1 VATKL
6 NKNRIIAAAQK
17 YIQKG
22 NYDRAIREYA
32 KIIEQDPRDV
42 RIWLKIG
49 DLYAK
54 KKAISEAVDTYLKV
68 AEYYSEQGFYLKAVA
83 VYKQI
88 LKLDPSLVDINLKL
102 AELYKQ
108 LGLLKEAR
116 QQYELVCSYYHQAG
130 HTKYALEAVRQMV
143 DMDPDNVA
151 SRIKLGE
158 LYSKE
163 GMRPEAVGEF
173 GRAADYLR
181 ASNRLDDFIK
191 VAERLI
197 YHQPDNLPITKE
209 LASLYLRR
217 SDARRA
223 LQKLQL
229 AFKSDPRDEET
240 LGMLAQAFEQLGQV
254 GKAVSV
260 LRELAQIHTD
270 NSQRTKLRETLQ
282 RILSLAPGDA
292 QAQKALASAGYPST
306 ADASFDVPGPAEGG
320 YEQHDAPNAAE
331 QEIASL
337 HQPQSAQLSSGA
349 HGAYDAHERDGYDE
363 LTGDIARVL
372 TEVDVYIKYGLCD
385 KALEHLQSIFV
396 RAPQNVEIRL
406 KLRDLYVEVGRPE
419 DAAKQLVAVA
429 QQIAPEDRRAAALY
443 LNDALELAP
452 GNAAAVELLQSLEEG
467 IASLDDPY
475 PTNVDHVTDLE
486 EETYDSESLVEEI
499 PIDEADLI
507 EVDEVG
513 DFDPDARTNIRSS
526 HEVQVAAPMGTDTDP
541 EAVYADDTDSHF
553 PIDSG
558 SGVVEVHGERENTL
572 GGTSP
577 ASQLISLPV
586 GTEPEEKKARPLTI
600 EDEGTG
606 LDDDLEEI
614 DFFIQQNLLAE
625 ARSIL
630 DGLRHKHAGD
640 DQVAPRLEERLK
652 SLSDAEQ
659 KSFPLGGP
667 IAEDSTADLVAQ
679 LAAELEDEPLIPD
692 FAAEFSVEDVFDEF
706 KRGVDNQISDEDSE
720 THYDLGIAYREM
732 GLIDDAIA
740 EFNVAMK
747 AAEKEVLCHMMI
759 GLCYSEKGLLTEAI
773 SQFKTGLYVEGIST
787 RETISLY
794 FELGQAYE
802 TIEDFREALYYY
814 EKVSKKDTHF
824 RQVEERIKR
833 VARAVEEE
841 DEENANDAEDD
852 GDTDTGSDPR
862 ELTYP

>member
-1 VATKL
+1 MASKL

-22 NYDRAIREYA
+22 SYDRAIREYA
-32 KIIEQDPRDV
+32 KIIEEDPRDV

-49 DLYAK
+49 DLYARK
-54 KKAISEAVDTYLKV
+54 KSISEAVDTYLKV

-83 VYKQI
+83 VFKQI

-191 VAERLI
+191 VAERLV
-197 YHQPDNLPITKE
+197 YHQPDNLSITKE

-282 RILSLAPGDA
+282 RILALAPGDA

-306 ADASFDVPGPAEGG
+306 ADASFDLPAPSQPG
-320 YEQHDAPNAAE
+320 YEHHDAPDAAE
-331 QEIASL
+331 QEIATL
-337 HQPQSAQLSSGA
+337 HRPHQA
-349 HGAYDAHERDGYDE
+349 DGYDG
-363 LTGDIARVL
+363 LTEEIARVL

-385 KALEHLQSIFV
+385 KALEHLQGIFV

-452 GNAAAVELLQSLEEG
+452 GNAAAVELLQSLERGEG
-467 IASLDDPY
+467 FIEDPH
-475 PTNVDHVTDLE
+475 PTHVDHINDLE
-486 EETYDSESLVEEI
+486 EDSYDSESLVEEI

-507 EVDEVG
+507 EVDDVG
-513 DFDPDARTNIRSS
+513 DFDPDARTNVRSS
-526 HEVQVAAPMGTDTDP
+526 QEVMTAVPIGADTDP
-541 EAVYADDTDSHF
+541 DAIYSTNEDDTDSSF
-553 PIDSG
+553 PIEPG
-558 SGVVEVHGERENTL
+558 SGVIEVHGDQTDTL
-572 GGTSP
+572 GAPSP
-577 ASQLISLPV
+577 SSQIIPLPV
-586 GTEPEEKKARPLTI
+586 DTDPSEGQRQFAEE
-600 EDEGTG
+600 EGTG
-606 LDDDLEEI
+606 LEDDLEEI
-614 DFFIQQNLLAE
+614 DFFIQQNLLSE

-630 DGLRHKHAGD
+630 DGLKLRYAD
-640 DQVAPRLEERLK
+640 DADIKLRLEERFQL
-652 SLSDAEQ
+652 LQQAEE
-659 KSFPLGGP
+659 KGAPLAGP

-732 GLIDDAIA
+732 GLLDDAIA
-740 EFNVAMK
+740 EFRVAMK
-747 AAEKEVLCHMMI
+747 ATEKEVLCHMLI
-759 GLCYSEKGLLTEAI
+759 GLCYAEKGMLTESI

-814 EKVSKKDTHF
+814 EKVSKKDTQF
-824 RQVEERIKR
+824 RQVEDRIER
-833 VARAVEEE
+833 VARAIK
-841 DEENANDAEDD
+841 EDD
-852 GDTDTGSDPR
+852 DDEHDSDDDTDTGSDPR